1 MSKSIDNA
9 TLSSIVYDIYR
20 QKHGIPSIE
29 ELAKKYNVSQNSL
42 QLWLQGAQ
50 TGDLYHMFKIP
61 YKQTS
66 KSNIISLHSQL
77 LNKTDI

>member
-1 MSKSIDNA
+1 MSKPIDNA
-9 TLSSIVYDIYR
+9 TLASIVYDIYR

-29 ELAKKYNVSQNSL
+29 KLAKKYNVSQNSL
-42 QLWLQGAQ
+42 RLWLQGAQ
-50 TGDLYHMFKIP
+50 TGDLYHMFKMS

-66 KSNIISLHSQL
+66 ESNIILLHSKL

>member
-1 MSKSIDNA
+1 MSKPIDNA

-29 ELAKKYNVSQNSL
+29 ELAKKYNISPNSL
-42 QLWLQGAQ
+42 RVWLQGAQ
-50 TGDLYHMFKIP
+50 TSDLYHMFKVP

-66 KSNIISLHSQL
+66 ECSIISLHSKL

>member
-29 ELAKKYNVSQNSL
+29 ELAEKYNVSQNSL
-42 QLWLQGAQ
+42 RLWLQGAQ
-50 TGDLYHMFKIP
+50 TSDLYHMFKMS
-61 YKQTS
+61 YKQTN
-66 KSNIISLHSQL
+66 KKDIISLHS
-77 LNKTDI
+77 NY